1 MKKTAAR
8 GKQKKNA
15 HAARNHPA
23 GGVCTGRVSRYFIQG
38 PERAAS
44 TRRLFSGLAPR
55 YDLVNDAQSAGL
67 HRLWKR
73 RLLRGMKL
81 RSGERLLDLACGT
94 GDLAWHAARQAR
106 VVGGD
111 FSAEM
116 LRRARARARRAAVA
130 PPSWTLLDSSSLPF
144 REGAF
149 DAAVVGYGLRNFAA
163 PEAALDELRRVLRRG
178 GRLGILDFG
187 KPAHRLVRAG
197 YERWLRTVSP
207 WFGRIFFGDAA
218 AYAYIAESLAAYPE
232 PEGVSAWLR
241 SAGFAEVR
249 LERLCL
255 GAMTIHRARKP

>member
-1 MKKTAAR
+1 MKGAAAR
-8 GKQKKNA
+8 GKQKKRA
-15 HAARNHPA
+15 HAARNRSA
-23 GGVCTGRVSRYFIQG
+23 VGVCTGRVSRYFIQG
-38 PERAAS
+38 PERSLAA
-44 TRRLFSGLAPR
+44 RRLFSRLAPR

-73 RLLRGMKL
+73 RLLRGMEL
-81 RSGERLLDLACGT
+81 RPEQRLLDLACGT
-94 GDLAWHAARQAR
+94 GDLAWRAARRTRA
-106 VVGGD
+106 VGGD

-116 LRRARARARRAAVA
+116 LRRARARREAEA
-130 PPSWTLLDSSSLPF
+130 PPSWALLDGSALPF
-144 REGAF
+144 RENSF

-163 PEAALDELRRVLRRG
+163 PEAALGELHRVLRRG

-187 KPAHRLVRAG
+187 KPAHRFVRAA

-218 AYAYIAESLAAYPE
+218 AYAYIADSLEAYPE
-232 PEGVSAWLR
+232 PEGVGAWLR

-255 GAMTIHRARKP
+255 GTMTIHRARKP